1 MTARSQQPC
10 LLLDLLAYAAADSA
24 SSSVKGVSARLLER
38 ADDRQV
44 QWVIDAGLAPLLY
57 RASREEIPQV
67 PAAWRDKLLSSEL
80 TAIVRHGNLID
91 ATREIVEA
99 CDARG
104 LRVALLKGISVSD
117 QFYPAAHLRPM
128 GDIDILAAPSACAT
142 VESTIL
148 QLGYRRDPDHEHR
161 EGAHHDA
168 PLFHPGRHVWVEVH
182 NALFSENT
190 ALRSGRLF
198 SPLHVASRCVSST
211 FHGLTV
217 ERLADEL
224 QLVYIASSWVLD
236 LSRYGV
242 HPSLV
247 APLLDALYL
256 LEGTKH
262 TLDWDELLAWLDNP
276 MAAASLYVLLTYLSG
291 HGLCQ
296 VDPPILSRLASSQ
309 NVIGSSVLRAVHM
322 ILDKYLVGGRPFPR
336 WLSGWHMSIV
346 LSTLLAPGPS
356 GGKLAAVPWNLAFP
370 PSIAERYSLRY
381 QLSRV
386 AKALHGKA

>member
-1 MTARSQQPC
+1 
-10 LLLDLLAYAAADSA
+10 LLLDLLAHAASGSA
-24 SSSVKGVSARLLER
+24 KGASARLLER
-38 ADDRQV
+38 ADDRQM

-57 RASREEIPQV
+57 RASREEIRQV
-67 PAAWRDKLLSSEL
+67 PAAWRDKLLSAEL

-91 ATREIVEA
+91 AAREIVEA

-128 GDIDILAAPSACAT
+128 GDIDILAPPSASAT

-148 QLGYRRDPDHEHR
+148 QLGYRPDPDHQRR

-190 ALRSGRLF
+190 VLRSGRLF
-198 SPLHVASRCVSST
+198 DPLHVAARCVGST
-211 FHGLTV
+211 FHGRTV
-217 ERLADEL
+217 DRLADEL

-236 LSRYGV
+236 LSRYGI
-242 HPSLV
+242 HPSFV

-256 LEGTKH
+256 LEGTRR
-262 TLDWDELLAWLDNP
+262 TLDWDELFARLDNP
-276 MAAASLYVLLTYLSG
+276 MAAASLYVMLTYLSR
-291 HGLCQ
+291 HGLCR
-296 VDPPILSRLASSQ
+296 VDPPILSRLAASQ
-309 NVIGSSVLRAVHM
+309 NVIDSSVLRAVHM
-322 ILDKYLVGGRPFPR
+322 ILDKYLVRGRPFPR
-336 WLSGWHMSIV
+336 LLSGWHMSIV
-346 LSTLLAPGPS
+346 LSTLLAPGSS
-356 GGKLAAVPWNLAFP
+356 GAKLAAVPWNLAFP

-381 QLSRV
+381 QLRRI
-386 AKALHGKA
+386 AKALQGKA